1 MGFLD
6 GIKGIFGDGKGVK
19 MVFLA
24 GNPGL
29 TLGNVP
35 QEGDEDIYGEVRDE
49 ASDDDLEG
57 DEAVVRCTLS
67 ANVSLGVS
75 MGILGILGVLQGIP
89 GILGVLQGILGILG
103 VSQGIPGI
111 LGTNTMGILG
121 FSLNVPLAQ
130 QKFLGIFGIF
140 PSFVPEY
147 SHSTPDSGSKHQT
160 RGKNGNFMGIF
171 RIFPGFVPRCSHAS
185 PNSGS

>member
-75 MGILGILGVLQGIP
+75 MGI
-89 GILGVLQGILGILG
+89 
-103 VSQGIPGI
+103 PGI

-171 RIFPGFVPRCSHAS
+171 RIFPGFVSRCSHAS
-185 PNSGS
+185 PNCGS

>member
-1 MGFLD
+1 MGFLN
-6 GIKGIFGDGKGVK
+6 GINGIFGDGKGVK

-75 MGILGILGVLQGIP
+75 MGIP